1 MRKIITLTVILTLTI
16 TFVPLRQSAAI
27 GCDTSST
34 FFDTG
39 NTMYSECSLLNDNGK
54 PTLEAE
60 IGWTPTI
67 PPNPDPDYFAIA
79 NDEKVAL
86 LDKETLK
93 VEWEAEIPGKKM
105 PVSSDNLGI
114 YVPSGSSIYCIVKH
128 WGNNIWKS
136 KFVPACP
143 PSLYDSRLVFCN
155 NEDRLIQ
162 MQNDMNTYHNWSLD
176 IDTHPATPCLANDWI
191 YCISKNGDIH
201 KVSEKGQDEII
212 GNVPNV
218 SSKVLVASGSNLF
231 LHDKEGLVT
240 SFDTTTAKINWAAK
254 CDSEPCQL
262 ALGNGVLCV
271 LTTSGC
277 VYGIS
282 EKSGN
287 ILWENHLAETLG
299 IFLALDKAVVT
310 TKNGIFVFWASTGKL
325 YWKNDIKCVTNCS
338 LDDGE
343 IIFQTANSIGI
354 LGKPEAPV
362 VELKHYAIDAG
373 FIGLGEEKRIDS
385 RITVNEDIKDNYT
398 LFYDRKYI
406 EIDAWSQ
413 SSYCE
418 TNISCYIKL
427 IAPDHPET
435 IDTEI
440 TFSCQFGSYKIPV
453 HFYCAKK
460 KEISWPMFKG
470 TKDRKGES
478 QAKTGI
484 EKPKLLWSYQGGSAA
499 ESSCAIYEGRV
510 YVGFYDGKMIC
521 LELETGNK
529 VWEFQA
535 KGSIYS
541 SPLVFCG
548 RVYFGSWD
556 KNIYCL
562 DAKTGQVLWIFATNG
577 EVWSSPLEV
586 DGAIYIGS
594 DDGNLYCINGA
605 NGELIKTIK
614 AGSPIRSSP
623 AYSSHI
629 VFATT
634 GGAVRGISRD
644 TTIWTYETGEYINST
659 PCLAYSKVFFGTW
672 GKKVVALNNDGK
684 FAWTQNTEEYV
695 ESSPSASKGAIYI
708 GSNDFNFYCF
718 DSQSGRQAWKFRCE
732 ERKITSSAAI
742 DLDNKMFVG
751 T

>member
-1 MRKIITLTVILTLTI
+1 MQKIITLTVILTLTI

-54 PTLEAE
+54 PTMEAE
-60 IGWTPTI
+60 IAWTPTI

-93 VEWEAEIPGKKM
+93 VEWEGEIPGKKM
-105 PVSSDNLGI
+105 PVSSDNFGT

-143 PSLYDSRLVFCN
+143 PLLYDTRLVFCN

-231 LHDKEGLVT
+231 LHDKEGLIT
-240 SFDTTTAKINWAAK
+240 SFDTIAAKVDWVVK
-254 CDSEPCQL
+254 CDSELYQI
-262 ALGNGVLCV
+262 AVGNGVLCV

-406 EIDAWSQ
+406 EIDAWPH
-413 SSYCE
+413 SSHCE
-418 TNISCYIKL
+418 TDISCYIKL

-440 TFSCQFGSYKIPV
+440 TFSCQFGSYEIPV
-453 HFYCAKK
+453 HFYCAKE
-460 KEISWPMFKG
+460 KETSWPMFKG

-484 EKPKLLWSYQGGSAA
+484 EKPKLLWSYQDGSAA

-510 YVGFYDGKMIC
+510 YTGFYDGKMIC
-521 LELETGNK
+521 LELETGKK

-535 KGSIYS
+535 KGAIYS
-541 SPLVFCG
+541 SPLVFCK

-562 DAKTGQVLWIFATNG
+562 DAKTGKVLWIFATNG

-586 DGAIYIGS
+586 NGAIYIGS

-672 GKKVVALNNDGK
+672 GKKVVALNSDGK

-742 DLDNKMFVG
+742 DQDNKIFVG